1 MTILDRYVL
10 KQVGFHFLSGVALFV
25 ALLSAG
31 DLLFRLAKM
40 WLQQGITGW
49 KVMVIFIYSLPSFL
63 VYVFP
68 MAILLSVLLTVGRMS
83 GDSELVALRAGGVS
97 LWRFTIPFLLFAIWI
112 CAGTILLQ
120 ERVLPY
126 TSLRLKDMWEE
137 SSIANWLLQENTFF
151 RDTTEGGVER
161 IFYVRNVNTREA
173 LLEGVVVQEYNK
185 GILQRIINADRAL
198 NREGKWIFEEGVAY
212 EVNDRGEV
220 ERVVHFAREEVKT
233 EEDIKEVLKTQKRP
247 QEMSFAE
254 LKSYITRERAR
265 GQQTDRLEVILW
277 QKTAIPFACL
287 VFVLLGTSLGIVSP
301 RAGRALGIGLS
312 VLVVFG
318 YYVLFSVTSTLAE
331 GGVFSPILGT
341 WFSNIVG
348 LAMGGAILWW
358 KERK

>member
-10 KQVGFHFLSGVALFV
+10 KQVSFHFLSGVALFV

-49 KVMVIFIYSLPSFL
+49 KVMVIFLYSLPSFL

-120 ERVLPY
+120 EQVLPY

-137 SSIANWLLQENTFF
+137 SSVANWLLQENTFF

-161 IFYVRNVNTREA
+161 IFYVRNVNTQEA
-173 LLEGVVVQEYNK
+173 LLEGVVVQEYSK

-198 NREGKWIFEEGVAY
+198 NREGKWVFEEGVAY

-220 ERVVHFAREEVKT
+220 ERVVRFAREEVKT
-233 EEDIKEVLKTQKRP
+233 EENIQDVLKTQKRP

-254 LKSYITRERAR
+254 LKNYIARERAR
-265 GQQTDRLEVILW
+265 GQQTNRLEVILW

-301 RAGRALGIGLS
+301 RTGRALGIGLS

-348 LAMGGAILWW
+348 VAMGGAILWW
-358 KERK
+358 RERK

>member
-10 KQVGFHFLSGVALFV
+10 KQVGLHFLSGVALFV

-49 KVMVIFIYSLPSFL
+49 KVIVIFIYSLPSFL

-173 LLEGVVVQEYNK
+173 LLEGVVVQEYRK
-185 GILQRIINADRAL
+185 GFLQRIINADRAL

-220 ERVVHFAREEVKT
+220 ERVVRFAREEIKT
-233 EEDIKEVLKTQKRP
+233 EEDIHEVLRTQKKP

-254 LKSYITRERAR
+254 LKSYITREKAR